1 MGNPETK
8 PTLGYDI
15 VQTQLNERQLKY
27 EHGPHRKTGLT
38 QVLANVGNNGCFT
51 RYFSRI
57 LFVSYLF
64 LNIISITKL
73 TK

>member
-8 PTLGYDI
+8 ATLGYDI
-15 VQTQLNERQLKY
+15 VQRQSNERQLKD

-38 QVLANVGNNGCFT
+38 QVLENVGDNGCIT
-51 RYFSRI
+51 KYFSRI